1 MAPSTSPGVL
11 YSPEHR
17 VANHASF
24 LLRTLAIVPIAFHAQ
39 NDGTREE
46 MVSIYKDLA

>member
-24 LLRTLAIVPIAFHAQ
+24 LPRTLAIIPTAFHAQ

-46 MVSIYKDLA
+46 MVFIYKDLA